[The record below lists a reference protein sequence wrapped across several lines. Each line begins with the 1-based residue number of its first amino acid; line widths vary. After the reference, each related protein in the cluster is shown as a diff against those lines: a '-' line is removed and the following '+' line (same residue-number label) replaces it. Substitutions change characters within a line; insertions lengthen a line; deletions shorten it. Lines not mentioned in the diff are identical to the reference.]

1 MIGINPNCPLDIEG
15 TNMVPLSI
23 SVIIFVIVIQ
33 ITIIYYQCGKDKN
46 IASLI

>member
-1 MIGINPNCPLDIEG
+1 METSCYQDIKG
-15 TNMVPLSI
+15 TNMVPLFI